1 MLDFFEYAVKTAAV
15 ILSLSF
21 FIRLKSDTHNPFG

>member
-1 MLDFFEYAVKTAAV
+1 MLDFFEYAVKTVV

-21 FIRLKSDTHNPFG
+21 FIRLKSYTHNAFG

>member
-1 MLDFFEYAVKTAAV
+1 MLDFFEYAVKTAV